1 MVVCFKN
8 CTEHISKILDQNVEF
23 KRVCKVAKA
32 TIIFVPVCP
41 SVCPHETTQLP
52 LDGFLQ
58 NFSYI
63 RRSVLQIKVLLKSGK
78 NNGQFTLM
86 FLTIM
91 AILRSVFR
99 IMRNFSNKLCTENK
113 NTHFMF
119 CKFLPEN
126 RAIYEKISKNMMEPE
141 RPQTIWSMRFAWRIH
156 ARKHTSAPM
165 HPHTH
170 THTDQYVIITAFPQ
184 QQWFSWTRLRV
195 TLYVHCLS
203 CWMLKQAFSDW
214 AAGCPISFTAACAY
228 SVLTLMPTRF
238 LFDGYWGFSEGK
250 TAGTPS
256 WPLSSI

>member
-1 MVVCFKN
+1 MLYGKIMVVCFKN

-141 RPQTIWSMRFAWRIH
+141 RPQTI
-156 ARKHTSAPM
+156 
-165 HPHTH
+165 
-170 THTDQYVIITAFPQ
+170 
-184 QQWFSWTRLRV
+184 
-195 TLYVHCLS
+195 
-203 CWMLKQAFSDW
+203 
-214 AAGCPISFTAACAY
+214 
-228 SVLTLMPTRF
+228 
-238 LFDGYWGFSEGK
+238 
-250 TAGTPS
+250 
-256 WPLSSI
+256 

>member
-1 MVVCFKN
+1 MLYGKIMVVCFKN

-141 RPQTIWSMRFAWRIH
+141 RPQTIWSMRFAWWISKDTRAQAHVRSH
-156 ARKHTSAPM
+156 APT

-170 THTDQYVIITAFPQ
+170 RPVCNNYCFSTTTMVLVNAPTCHVIRALPVVLNVKAGFQWLGCRLSNLFHCRMRIFCTHSDAHT
-184 QQWFSWTRLRV
+184 FSLR
-195 TLYVHCLS
+195 
-203 CWMLKQAFSDW
+203 W
-214 AAGCPISFTAACAY
+214 
-228 SVLTLMPTRF
+228 VL
-238 LFDGYWGFSEGK
+238 GFFRG
-250 TAGTPS
+250 
-256 WPLSSI
+256 